1 MTERRMNYVLLR
13 EFNYH
18 RMDNN
23 KIIKSFTVN
32 GLFGTTDLVIPFE
45 DKAKILIGENGL
57 GKTQV
62 LNMLYYTLTKKFE
75 KLFEYAFDSIIIEF
89 EDNEKVQINKSDVEK
104 LLFDHALV
112 KEVIEVVGISQY
124 MAVKNALTSGRLS
137 ATEFR
142 NHSVFQKIMENL
154 PISPKHLLNSFGI
167 FNNNFQDNLF
177 TIVPKEK
184 QRIIDGH
191 LKDYQILYFP
201 TYRRVEEDLRNLGYD
216 EEDFGINRE
225 DARLIH
231 FGMDDVDKR
240 FKELTQSIE
249 RLSKDGLSKISSE
262 ILSQL
267 VKGLPP
273 IDDNFLNSIN
283 EQDIEII
290 LARVGNQITVEDK
303 TRIKNIV
310 TTREIQEKDHS
321 LLYFLQKLIDIYDQQ
336 RELDNSIK
344 KFRDVCNKY
353 LINKKIIYD
362 ESSIDIYVKFNDS
375 ADKLQLSKLSS
386 GEKQI
391 ISIFSKIYLAPPECK
406 FLVLFDEPELSLS
419 IFWQK
424 ELLPDIFNSGKCQFL
439 LAVTHSPFIFDNN
452 LDRYAIELSQYL
464 KPAKL
469 VEA

>member
-1 MTERRMNYVLLR
+1 MNYVLLR

-89 EDNEKVQINKSDVEK
+89 GDNGKVQIDKSDVEEW
-104 LLFDHALV
+104 LFDHPVV
-112 KEVIEVVGISQY
+112 KEVVEVVGITQY
-124 MAVKNALTSGRLS
+124 MELKNALTSGKVS
-137 ATEFR
+137 TTEFR
-142 NHSVFQKIMENL
+142 KHPVFQKIIEDL
-154 PISPKHLLNSFGI
+154 RISPSLLLNTFGV
-167 FNNNFQDNLF
+167 FNSNFRNRFATD
-177 TIVPKEK
+177 PEWK
-184 QRIIDGH
+184 QRIIDDH
-191 LKDYQILYFP
+191 LKGYQILYFP

-216 EEDFGINRE
+216 EEDFGINLE

-273 IDDNFLNSIN
+273 IDDNFLNNIN
-283 EQDIEII
+283 QQDIEII

-303 TRIKNIV
+303 IRIKSIV
-310 TTREIQEKDHS
+310 ATREIQEKDHS

-362 ESSIDIYVKFNDS
+362 ESTIDIYVKFNDS

>member
-1 MTERRMNYVLLR
+1 MNYVLLR

-89 EDNEKVQINKSDVEK
+89 EDNEKVHIDKSDVEEW
-104 LLFDHALV
+104 LFDHPSHR
-112 KEVIEVVGISQY
+112 EVIDLMGISQFIELR
-124 MAVKNALTSGRLS
+124 NAFKSGRLS
-137 ATEFR
+137 KKEVANHPAFR
-142 NHSVFQKIMENL
+142 ELRKYPSFDMLYFFNVLEHNL
-154 PISPKHLLNSFGI
+154 QGDSSINA
-167 FNNNFQDNLF
+167 
-177 TIVPKEK
+177 PKEK

-191 LKDYQILYFP
+191 LKGYQVLYFP

-273 IDDNFLNSIN
+273 IDDNFLNNIN
-283 EQDIEII
+283 QQDIEII

-303 TRIKNIV
+303 IRIKSIV
-310 TTREIQEKDHS
+310 ATREIQEKDHS

-362 ESSIDIYVKFNDS
+362 ESTIDIYVKFNDS